1 MATPEAQKRAKPW
14 PLERAELIKRHNEN
28 TAINDQVWRARCVAA
43 KNEGYD
49 AALSDIARHYA
60 GDAKWQKA
68 VYEEAIR
75 ELATSAGAGLGRN
88 IDKAWRPYDA
98 SIDEKQRLRRRTL
111 DSVMPG
117 LALNA
122 RSHHTLGPA
131 ATIMEIRLEPLV
143 FAYNLHPL
151 V

>member
-1 MATPEAQKRAKPW
+1 MAAPKTQKRAKPW

-49 AALSDIARHYA
+49 AALSDVARHYA

-75 ELATSAGAGLGRN
+75 ELTAGAGAGLGLN
-88 IDKAWRPYDA
+88 IDKVWRPFDA
-98 SIDEKQRLRRRTL
+98 AIDEKQRLRRKTL
-111 DSVMPG
+111 DAAMSRV
-117 LALNA
+117 ALGA

-143 FAYNLHPL
+143 FAYKLHPL